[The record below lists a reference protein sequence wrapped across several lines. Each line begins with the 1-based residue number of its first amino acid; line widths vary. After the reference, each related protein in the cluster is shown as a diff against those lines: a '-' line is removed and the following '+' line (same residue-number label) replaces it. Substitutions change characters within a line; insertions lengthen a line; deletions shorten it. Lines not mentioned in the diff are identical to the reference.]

1 MSERPGGR
9 ESEPRPSGRGSGR
22 HRVERPSG
30 PAEGHERGA
39 RSRAAADT
47 IVIVGGGGPP
57 SGGGARQLA
66 AGADATVI
74 AADSGLE
81 PALKLGLD
89 VSAVVGDMDS
99 VDPAVLAAAEAA
111 GIPLQRHPEA
121 KDATDLDLALDAA
134 LARRPKRIVV
144 VTGTGD
150 RLDHTLSL
158 AQLLASPR
166 TAGIDVEAW
175 IGDAH
180 LSVVRHLTVLRGEP
194 GELVSLVPLH
204 GPALGIVTDGL
215 LYPLRDEDLA
225 VGSTRGVS
233 NELAAPEASVR
244 LRAGVLVAVQPGIAG
259 THWRRATAGPP

>member
-1 MSERPGGR
+1 M
-9 ESEPRPSGRGSGR
+9 
-22 HRVERPSG
+22 
-30 PAEGHERGA
+30 
-39 RSRAAADT
+39 
-47 IVIVGGGGPP
+47 IVGGGGPP

-81 PALKLGLD
+81 PALELGLD
-89 VSAVVGDMDS
+89 VAAVVGDMDS
-99 VDPAVLAAAEAA
+99 VDPDVLATAEAA
-111 GIPLQRHPEA
+111 GIALERHPEA

-134 LARRPKRIVV
+134 LARQPERIVV

-166 TAGIDVEAW
+166 TAGVDVEAW

-180 LSVVRHLTVLRGEP
+180 LSVARDLTVLRGEP
-194 GELVSLVPLH
+194 GDLVSLVPLH
-204 GPALGIVTDGL
+204 GPALGVVTEGL

-244 LRAGVLVAVQPGIAG
+244 LRAGVLVAVQPGIVG
-259 THWRRATAGPP
+259 THWRRATAGRR

>member
-1 MSERPGGR
+1 M
-9 ESEPRPSGRGSGR
+9 
-22 HRVERPSG
+22 
-30 PAEGHERGA
+30 
-39 RSRAAADT
+39 SRAGADT
-47 IVIVGGGGPP
+47 IVIIGGGGPP

-66 AGADATVI
+66 AGTGATVI

-89 VSAVVGDMDS
+89 VAAVIGDMDS
-99 VDPAVLAAAEAA
+99 VEPAVLTAAAEAR
-111 GIPLQRHPEA
+111 IPIERHPEA
-121 KDATDLDLALDAA
+121 KDATDLDLALGVA
-134 LARRPKRIVV
+134 LARRPARIIV

-166 TAGIDVEAW
+166 TAGVEVEAW
-175 IGDAH
+175 IGEAH
-180 LSVVRHLTVLRGEP
+180 LSVIRDLTVLSGEP
-194 GELVSLVPLH
+194 GDLVSLLPLH

-233 NELAAPEASVR
+233 NELAAPQASVR
-244 LRAGVLVAVQPGIAG
+244 LRSGVLVAVQPGMAG
-259 THWRRATAGPP
+259 THWRRAADGPR

>member
-1 MSERPGGR
+1 MR
-9 ESEPRPSGRGSGR
+9 
-22 HRVERPSG
+22 RVG
-30 PAEGHERGA
+30 
-39 RSRAAADT
+39 ADT

-66 AGADATVI
+66 AGAGATVI

-81 PALKLGLD
+81 AALERGLD
-89 VSAVVGDMDS
+89 VAAVVGDMDS
-99 VDPAVLAAAEAA
+99 VDPAALAAAADA
-111 GIPLQRHPEA
+111 GIRLERHPEA
-121 KDATDLDLALDAA
+121 KDATDLDLALEAA
-134 LARRPKRIVV
+134 LARRPRRVVV

-166 TAGIDVEAW
+166 TAGVDVEAW

-180 LSVVRHLTVLRGEP
+180 LSVIRDLMVLRGEP
-194 GELVSLVPLH
+194 GDLVSLVPLH
-204 GPALGIVTDGL
+204 GPALGVVTDGL

-233 NELAAPEASVR
+233 NELTTPEASVR
-244 LRAGVLVAVQPGIAG
+244 LRSGVLVAVQPGMAG
-259 THWRRATAGPP
+259 THWRRVTEGRP

>member
-1 MSERPGGR
+1 M
-9 ESEPRPSGRGSGR
+9 
-22 HRVERPSG
+22 
-30 PAEGHERGA
+30 
-39 RSRAAADT
+39 SRAGADT

-66 AGADATVI
+66 AGTGATVI

-81 PALKLGLD
+81 PALRLGLA
-89 VSAVVGDMDS
+89 VAAVVGDMDS
-99 VDPAVLAAAEAA
+99 VDPAVLTAAAEAR
-111 GIPLQRHPEA
+111 IPIERHPEA

-166 TAGIDVEAW
+166 TAGVEVEAW
-175 IGDAH
+175 IGEAH
-180 LSVVRHLTVLRGEP
+180 LAVIRDVTVLRGEP
-194 GELVSLVPLH
+194 GELVSLLPLH
-204 GPALGIVTDGL
+204 GPALGIVTEGL
-215 LYPLRDEDLA
+215 LYPLRDEDLSA
-225 VGSTRGVS
+225 GSTRGVS

-244 LRAGVLVAVQPGIAG
+244 LRSGVLVAVQPGMAG
-259 THWRRATAGPP
+259 THWRRATGGPR

>member
-1 MSERPGGR
+1 MR
-9 ESEPRPSGRGSGR
+9 
-22 HRVERPSG
+22 
-30 PAEGHERGA
+30 
-39 RSRAAADT
+39 RAGADT

-66 AGADATVI
+66 AGAGATVI

-81 PALKLGLD
+81 AALDRGLD
-89 VSAVVGDMDS
+89 VAAVVGDMDS
-99 VDPAVLAAAEAA
+99 VDPAALAAAADA
-111 GIPLQRHPEA
+111 GIRLERHPEA

-134 LARRPKRIVV
+134 LARRPRRVVV

-166 TAGIDVEAW
+166 TAGVDVEAW

-180 LSVVRHLTVLRGEP
+180 LSVIRDLVVLRGEP
-194 GELVSLVPLH
+194 GDLVSLVPLH
-204 GPALGIVTDGL
+204 GPALGVVTDGL

-233 NELAAPEASVR
+233 NELTTPAASVR
-244 LRAGVLVAVQPGIAG
+244 LRSGVLVAVQPGMAG
-259 THWRRATAGPP
+259 THWRRATEGRP